1 MNYLGGRTNQLD
13 ETMARKKKG
22 GQFGFK
28 TTDQRREA
36 KEDDAGASS
45 TSPRGR
51 MTERHSECKRIT
63 QCHSVPF

>member
-1 MNYLGGRTNQLD
+1 MNFLGGRTNPLD
-13 ETMARKKKG
+13 RTRVRTKKG

-28 TTDQRREA
+28 RTDQRREA
-36 KEDDAGASS
+36 KEDDAGALS

-51 MTERHSECKRIT
+51 MTERHSERKRIT